1 MTSIAALGSA
11 LVARTSRQL
20 CSLRS
25 AAAAGSTQRSQG
37 SLSPPTTSAT
47 RARSDGPIGMPGVGP
62 LWQSLA
68 PSPTQLD
75 KVVKMETFGGQTTEY
90 IKNTWLKFHEDER
103 KVSAEID
110 RSIDRS
116 RAPRPRR
123 RPPPAHALTRSL
135 PLPP

>member
-1 MTSIAALGSA
+1 
-11 LVARTSRQL
+11 
-20 CSLRS
+20 
-25 AAAAGSTQRSQG
+25 
-37 SLSPPTTSAT
+37 
-47 RARSDGPIGMPGVGP
+47 MPGVGP

-123 RPPPAHALTRSL
+123 RPPPAHALTRSF